1 MSKVSENASGISHKS
16 ADMKKYSNL
25 FISKAAMNI
34 IGKKFPYESIVNSE
48 MLDCYDA
55 VLQEALEKGE
65 LPLGFSL
72 SLLKRR
78 KNFDKPEDAIKESD
92 MHTSKSLWRKW
103 GDVRTMIKKTFIPIY
118 NEIVTTPGAIPSEE
132 QLEAVL
138 NGIRLAQEKNINTK
152 KNKGE
157 GKGENKNEDSQLE
170 HELIPLPFNGTSID
184 DTAGTIASTSSS
196 SDAALAATQPS
207 AKKGSIIV
215 LLLPALNLYSSITI
229 ILIIMNLIVILF

>member
-55 VLQEALEKGE
+55 VLQEALEAGE
-65 LPLGFSL
+65 VPLGFSL

-78 KNFDKPEDAIKESD
+78 KNFDKPEDQIKESD

-118 NEIVTTPGAIPSEE
+118 NEIVTTPGAIPTEG
-132 QLEAVL
+132 QLELVL
-138 NGIRLAQEKNINTK
+138 NGIRMAQEKSINTK
-152 KNKGE
+152 KVKSEDKGE
-157 GKGENKNEDSQLE
+157 DKNEDIPLE
-170 HELIPLPFNGTSID
+170 HELIPLPFEGAPIE
-184 DTAGTIASTSSS
+184 DTAETGASISSS
-196 SDAALAATQPS
+196 LDATVAAIQP
-207 AKKGSIIV
+207 AVKKGLIII
-215 LLLPALNLYSSITI
+215 LLLSILY
-229 ILIIMNLIVILF
+229 LF